1 MEKTFSDCICKNIDQ
16 LADAARYGGQEY
28 VEQKL
33 DQLFSFNE
41 RINGR
46 SGLKDRRVND

>member
-1 MEKTFSDCICKNIDQ
+1 MTKTFSDCICKNIDQ
-16 LADAARYGGQEY
+16 IADAARHGGQKA

-33 DQLFSFNE
+33 DQLFAFNE

-46 SGLKDRRVND
+46 SGLDDRLPNE

>member
-1 MEKTFSDCICKNIDQ
+1 MEKTFSDCICKNIDR
-16 LADAARYGGQEY
+16 LADAARYGDQDY

-33 DQLFSFNE
+33 DQLFAFNE

-46 SGLKDRRVND
+46 SGLEGRPRHE